1 MKKYPLLLTFA
12 AALFC
17 AAPGAGAEEGKSG
30 ITREQAEGIAVLV
43 TRPVTE
49 AIVPAVNKAMAET
62 AAASWALWDL
72 IDGLSG
78 QQKAGKKPEPD
89 TVLVETYIRLAMR
102 CSPGDLCLRQG
113 AACKEYPG
121 DAEFLKAARMA
132 GKNIKDYAA
141 GQKDQSLVKP
151 LHRGRIT
158 GFMDTARKRAV
169 FSQPLTKDTTAR
181 PTPPTPE
188 EDKYLK
194 LALEKKT
201 GPKYAFPPWP

>member
-1 MKKYPLLLTFA
+1 MKKIPLLLTFA
-12 AALFC
+12 AALLSAFP
-17 AAPGAGAEEGKSG
+17 AAAGEGKAG

-49 AIVPAVNKAMAET
+49 VIIPAVNNAMAET

-72 IDGLSG
+72 VNGLSD

-89 TVLVETYIRLAMR
+89 LALVGTYIRLTMR
-102 CSPGDLCLRQG
+102 CASGDLCSRPG

-132 GKNIKDYAA
+132 GKNIKEYAA
-141 GQKDQSLVKP
+141 GQKNQSMLKP

-158 GFMDTARKRAV
+158 GFMDTARKRMI

-188 EDKYLK
+188 EDKYLQ
-194 LALEKKT
+194 LALEKKK

>member
-1 MKKYPLLLTFA
+1 MKKYFLPVSFA
-12 AALFC
+12 AALIGVSTAC
-17 AAPGAGAEEGKSG
+17 AEENKGG
-30 ITREQAEGIAVLV
+30 ITREQAEGIAVMV

-49 AIVPAVNKAMAET
+49 VIVPAVNNAMAEA

-72 IDGLSG
+72 INGLSE

-89 TVLVETYIRLAMR
+89 LALVGTYIRLTMR
-102 CSPGDLCLRQG
+102 CAPADLCLRQG

-121 DAEFLKAARMA
+121 DADFLKAARMA
-132 GKNIKDYAA
+132 EKNIKEYAA
-141 GQKDQSLVKP
+141 GQKNQSLLKP

-158 GFMDTARKRAV
+158 GFMDTARKRV
-169 FSQPLTKDTTAR
+169 IFSLPLTKSTIAR
-181 PTPPTPE
+181 PTPPSPE

-194 LALEKKT
+194 LALEKKK